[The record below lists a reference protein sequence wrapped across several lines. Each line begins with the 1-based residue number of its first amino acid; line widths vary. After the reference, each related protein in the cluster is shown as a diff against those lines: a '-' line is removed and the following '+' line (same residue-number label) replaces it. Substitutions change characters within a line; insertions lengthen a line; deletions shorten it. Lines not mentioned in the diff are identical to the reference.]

1 MQENAIDFTRVFA
14 IIRFSNNHGDFAA
27 IKSCRV
33 TTQYNSRFVSV
44 LRLWIGK

>member
-14 IIRFSNNHGDFAA
+14 IIRLSNNHGDFAV
-27 IKSCRV
+27 IKNCRV

-44 LRLWIGK
+44 LRL